1 MDYSASGIAAYVAD
15 LEIENRQL
23 KKELN
28 DLRANSVNAD
38 RSEEHTSEL
47 QSH

>member
-23 KKELN
+23 KK
-28 DLRANSVNAD
+28 RAQRFTRKQCKRRQILWGSP
-38 RSEEHTSEL
+38 
-47 QSH
+47 